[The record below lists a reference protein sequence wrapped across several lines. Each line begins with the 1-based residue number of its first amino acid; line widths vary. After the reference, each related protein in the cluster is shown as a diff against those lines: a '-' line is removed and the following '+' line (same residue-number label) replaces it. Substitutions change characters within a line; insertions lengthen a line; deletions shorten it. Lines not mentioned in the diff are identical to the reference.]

1 MVNLI
6 PFRLQGREGL
16 GFLASVNLSLDARA
30 TLALGIG
37 GRGLVRQHDIDSPSA
52 RSPFPSHHTIGEL
65 TGQCG
70 QGLNI
75 LDNAGLFAMVAD
87 SNTCLT

>member
-6 PFRLQGREGL
+6 PLKLQGREGL

-30 TLALGIG
+30 TLELGIA
-37 GRGLVRQHDIDSPSA
+37 GRGLTRQHDSGSPSA
-52 RSPFPSHHTIGEL
+52 RSQFRVTIPSVEL
-65 TGQCG
+65 AGQCG

-87 SNTCLT
+87 SNTCPT